1 MLSALKQGDFNKVY
15 EYVDYQELL
24 ENAEL
29 DSQNAEN
36 QDKEKLLFEKLEWK
50 INKINENG
58 DNATVEIEITNKDFN
73 VIITNYMQKV
83 LLMQLNIRIKSHK
96 LIFYF

>member
-36 QDKEKLLFEKLEWK
+36 QDKEKLLFEKLEWN
-50 INKINENG
+50 INKINVWPRPIGSEPSAN
-58 DNATVEIEITNKDFN
+58 NRANN
-73 VIITNYMQKV
+73 WCYYN
-83 LLMQLNIRIKSHK
+83 N
-96 LIFYF
+96 